1 MVQDPFFFSKLLLLT
16 QFLLISSDEVLSG
29 SQSSATLQDTLK
41 WAKKI
46 PLLHMDVRES
56 AS

>member
-1 MVQDPFFFSKLLLLT
+1 MVQNPFFFSKLLLLT

-41 WAKKI
+41 
-46 PLLHMDVRES
+46 
-56 AS
+56 